1 MLRVLITGG
10 SGLIGQKLRIKLE
23 DKGYEVVLLSRNS
36 KKVHNTVNLTWD
48 IDRREIDKEALN
60 SCDYILHLAGANIG
74 AGRWTRRR
82 KQEILDSRIKS
93 CDLIFNNIDKK
104 NTKLKAFLS
113 ASAIGYY
120 GAITS
125 EHIFHEADPPA
136 VDFLGQ
142 TCLKWEDAANK
153 FTGIGVRTVKIR
165 TGIVLSKKGGALSK
179 LQLPVSLGLG
189 APLGDGKH
197 YMPWIHM
204 DDLCAIY
211 IHALENE
218 KILGAYNA
226 VAPEHITNKEFT
238 RKLTQVLQKPFW
250 APNIPAF
257 AMKLLFGKKAAMLL
271 EGSRVTS
278 EKIQKAG
285 FTFRFQGIDS
295 ALKELY
301 FEDSP

>member
-23 DKGYEVVLLSRNS
+23 DKGYEVILLSRNS
-36 KKVHNTVNLTWD
+36 TKVHNTASLTWD
-48 IDRREIDKEALN
+48 IDRKEIDRKALN
-60 SCDYILHLAGANIG
+60 SCDYIIHLAGANIG
-74 AGRWTRRR
+74 AGRWTQRR

-93 CDLIFNNIDKK
+93 CELIFNNIDKK

-125 EHIFHEADPPA
+125 EHIYHEADPPA

-142 TCLKWEDAANK
+142 TCLKWEDAADR

-179 LQLPVSLGLG
+179 MQMPVRLGLG
-189 APLGDGKH
+189 SPLGDGKQ

-204 DDLCAIY
+204 DDLCAIFIY
-211 IHALENE
+211 ALEHE
-218 KILGAYNA
+218 DLHGAYNA
-226 VAPEHITNKEFT
+226 VAPQHIKNIAFT
-238 RKLTQVLQKPFW
+238 RKLAQVMQKPFW
-250 APNIPAF
+250 APKVPSLAL
-257 AMKLLFGKKAAMLL
+257 KLLFGEMAAMLL
-271 EGSRVTS
+271 KGSRIS
-278 EKIQKAG
+278 SDKIQKAG
-285 FTFRFQGIDS
+285 FSFRFQDLDT
-295 ALKELY
+295 AFKELY
-301 FEDSP
+301 SHS